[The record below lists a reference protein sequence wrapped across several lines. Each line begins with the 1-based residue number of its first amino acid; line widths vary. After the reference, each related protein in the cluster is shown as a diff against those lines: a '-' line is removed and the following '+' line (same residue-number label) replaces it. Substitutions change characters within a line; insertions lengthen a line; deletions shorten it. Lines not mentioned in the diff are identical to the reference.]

1 MPKMPTEPSP
11 GSMHSPWVGSDEE
24 RVVLFPHLEKLVEWR
39 GHVAWDDKTR
49 DFANSEVGK
58 CITGLVF

>member
-1 MPKMPTEPSP
+1 
-11 GSMHSPWVGSDEE
+11 MHSPWVGSDEE